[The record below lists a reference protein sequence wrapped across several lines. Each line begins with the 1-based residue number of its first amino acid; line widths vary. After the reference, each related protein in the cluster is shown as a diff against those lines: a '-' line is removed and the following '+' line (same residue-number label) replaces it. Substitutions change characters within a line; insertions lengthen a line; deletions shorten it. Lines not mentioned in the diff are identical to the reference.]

1 MQIERLSDLQI
12 KCTLTN
18 NDLLARDINL
28 LELAYGH
35 EKAKNL
41 FNEMLQRASHEFGF
55 NAGALPL
62 MVEAIP
68 LPNESIVIIITKV
81 EDPEEVDTRFSKFS
95 TYSKEVDFNDMNF
108 NKFNLMAGAKPQEF
122 FPSKDVSKD
131 EESYQSTFSFS
142 GLDKVI
148 DATHLSANSYK
159 GESSLYKH
167 KTNGNYILSL
177 KGNVEDAQ
185 SYNKTCN
192 ILTEYGIKLLSNYS
206 SEAYYEEY
214 FDIII
219 KNNALD
225 MLSKV

>member
-1 MQIERLSDLQI
+1 MQIEKLSDLQI

-148 DATHLSANSYK
+148 DAAHLSANSYK

-225 MLSKV
+225 ILSKV

>member
-1 MQIERLSDLQI
+1 MQIEKLSDLQI
-12 KCTLTN
+12 KCTLN
-18 NDLLARDINL
+18 NKDLLARDINL

-122 FPSKDVSKD
+122 FPGNDVSKN
-131 EESYQSTFSFS
+131 EEAFQSTFSFS
-142 GLDKVI
+142 NLDKVI
-148 DATHLSANSYK
+148 DAAHMSANSYK
-159 GESSLYKH
+159 GESSLYRH

-177 KGNVEDAQ
+177 KGSTETSE

-192 ILTEYGIKLLSNYS
+192 ILTEYGVKLSSNYS

-214 FDIII
+214 FEVII
-219 KNNALD
+219 KNNALEN
-225 MLSKV
+225 LSKV

>member
-1 MQIERLSDLQI
+1 MQIEKLSDLQI

-122 FPSKDVSKD
+122 FPSKDISKD

-148 DATHLSANSYK
+148 DAAHLSANSYK

>member
-148 DATHLSANSYK
+148 DAAHLSANSYK

>member
-1 MQIERLSDLQI
+1 MQIEKLSDLQI

-148 DATHLSANSYK
+148 DAAHLSANSYN

>member
-1 MQIERLSDLQI
+1 MQIEKLSDLQI

-81 EDPEEVDTRFSKFS
+81 DDPEEVDTRFSKFS
-95 TYSKEVDFNDMNF
+95 TYTKEVDFNDMNF

-122 FPSKDVSKD
+122 FPSKDISKD

-148 DATHLSANSYK
+148 DAAHLSANSYK

>member
-1 MQIERLSDLQI
+1 MQIEKLSDLQI

-62 MVEAIP
+62 IVEAIP

-148 DATHLSANSYK
+148 DAAHLSANSYK

>member
-1 MQIERLSDLQI
+1 
-12 KCTLTN
+12 
-18 NDLLARDINL
+18 
-28 LELAYGH
+28 
-35 EKAKNL
+35 
-41 FNEMLQRASHEFGF
+41 MLQRASHEFGF

-148 DATHLSANSYK
+148 DAAHLSANSYK

>member
-35 EKAKNL
+35 EKARSL

-68 LPNESIVIIITKV
+68 LPNEGIIIIITKV

-148 DATHLSANSYK
+148 DAAHLSANSYK

>member
-1 MQIERLSDLQI
+1 MQIEKLSDLQI

-81 EDPEEVDTRFSKFS
+81 DDPEEVDTRFSKFS

-148 DATHLSANSYK
+148 DAAHLSANSYK

>member
-1 MQIERLSDLQI
+1 MQIEKLSDLQI

-122 FPSKDVSKD
+122 FPSKDVIKD

-148 DATHLSANSYK
+148 DAAHLSANSYK

>member
-1 MQIERLSDLQI
+1 MQIEKLSDLQI

-122 FPSKDVSKD
+122 FPSKDVSTD

-148 DATHLSANSYK
+148 DAAHLSANSYK
-159 GESSLYKH
+159 GESRLYKH

>member
-1 MQIERLSDLQI
+1 MQIEKLSDLQI

-131 EESYQSTFSFS
+131 EESYQSTFLFS

-148 DATHLSANSYK
+148 DAAHLSANSYK

>member
-1 MQIERLSDLQI
+1 MQIEKLSDLQI

-131 EESYQSTFSFS
+131 EESYQSTFLFS

-148 DATHLSANSYK
+148 DAAHLSANSYK

-219 KNNALD
+219 KDNALD
-225 MLSKV
+225 KLSKV

>member
-1 MQIERLSDLQI
+1 MQIEKLSDLQI

-41 FNEMLQRASHEFGF
+41 FNEMMQRASHEFGF

-148 DATHLSANSYK
+148 DAAHLSANSYK

>member
-18 NDLLARDINL
+18 NDLLARDIDL

-148 DATHLSANSYK
+148 DAAHLSANSYK

>member
-1 MQIERLSDLQI
+1 MQIEKISDLQI

-148 DATHLSANSYK
+148 DAAHLSANSYK

>member
-1 MQIERLSDLQI
+1 MQIEKLSDLQI

-68 LPNESIVIIITKV
+68 LPNEGIIIIITKV

-148 DATHLSANSYK
+148 DAAHLSANSYK

>member
-1 MQIERLSDLQI
+1 MQIEKLSDLQI

-148 DATHLSANSYK
+148 DAAHMSATSAN

>member
-18 NDLLARDINL
+18 NDLLARDIDL

-35 EKAKNL
+35 EKARSL

-68 LPNESIVIIITKV
+68 LPNEGIIIIITKV

-95 TYSKEVDFNDMNF
+95 TYSKEVSFNDMNF
-108 NKFNLMAGAKPQEF
+108 NKFNLMAGAKPQDF
-122 FPSKDVSKD
+122 FPSNDVGRD
-131 EESYQSTFSFS
+131 EETFQSTFSFS
-142 GLDKVI
+142 NLDKVI
-148 DATHLSANSYK
+148 DAAHMAANFYK
-159 GESSLYKH
+159 GESSLYRH
-167 KTNGNYILSL
+167 KTNGNYVLTL
-177 KGNVEDAQ
+177 KGNAENSE

-192 ILTEYGIKLLSNYS
+192 ILTEYGLKLLSNYS

-214 FDIII
+214 FEVII
-219 KNNALD
+219 KNNALEN
-225 MLSKV
+225 LSKV

>member
-1 MQIERLSDLQI
+1 MQIEKLSDLQI

-81 EDPEEVDTRFSKFS
+81 DDPEEVDTRFSKFS

-148 DATHLSANSYK
+148 DAAHLSANSYK

-192 ILTEYGIKLLSNYS
+192 ILTEYGIKLLSYYS

>member
-1 MQIERLSDLQI
+1 MQIEKLSDLQI

-55 NAGALPL
+55 NAGAFPL

-122 FPSKDVSKD
+122 FPSKDVSTD

-148 DATHLSANSYK
+148 DAAHLSANSYK

>member
-1 MQIERLSDLQI
+1 MQIEKLSDLQI

-148 DATHLSANSYK
+148 DAAHLSANSYK

>member
-1 MQIERLSDLQI
+1 MQIEKLSDLQI

-122 FPSKDVSKD
+122 FPSKGVSKD

-148 DATHLSANSYK
+148 DAAHLSANSYK

>member
-1 MQIERLSDLQI
+1 MQIEKLSDLQI

-108 NKFNLMAGAKPQEF
+108 NKFHLMAGAKPQEF

-148 DATHLSANSYK
+148 DAAHLSANSYK

>member
-1 MQIERLSDLQI
+1 MQIEKLSDLQI

-148 DATHLSANSYK
+148 DAAHLSANSYK

-219 KNNALD
+219 KNNALN

>member
-1 MQIERLSDLQI
+1 MQIEKLSDLQI

-68 LPNESIVIIITKV
+68 LPNERLVLIITKV

-122 FPSKDVSKD
+122 FPSKDISKD

-148 DATHLSANSYK
+148 DAAHLSANSYK

>member
-1 MQIERLSDLQI
+1 MQIEKLSDLQI

-81 EDPEEVDTRFSKFS
+81 EDPEEVDTRFSMFS

-148 DATHLSANSYK
+148 DAAHLSANSYK

-219 KNNALD
+219 KNTALD

>member
-1 MQIERLSDLQI
+1 MQIEKLSDLQI

-18 NDLLARDINL
+18 NDLLSRDINL

-148 DATHLSANSYK
+148 DAAHLSANSYK

-167 KTNGNYILSL
+167 KTNSNYILSL

>member
-1 MQIERLSDLQI
+1 MQIEKLSDLQI

-95 TYSKEVDFNDMNF
+95 TYSKEMDFNDMNF

-148 DATHLSANSYK
+148 DAAHLSANSYK